1 MRDSMRTMFR
11 LGVLVVGLLAPS
23 MLSAQG
29 QPTTAG
35 RITGRVVNTETGRP
49 VERAQVQLVDVALQ
63 ALTDLDGRFFLQN
76 VPPGVH
82 TVEVRQ
88 IGFSAKTVTNVTVTA
103 GATTVLDVTLGSAV
117 FQVEAI
123 TVSAEVEQG
132 SVSQALEEQRNAL
145 SIVNAISAEQMAKSP
160 DSDASE
166 AVQRVSGVTLQ
177 DGKYVFVRGLGERY
191 TTTSL
196 NGSRVPSP
204 EPEKRIVP
212 LDLFPAGL
220 LEAVSTSK
228 TFTPDQ
234 PGDFSG
240 GSVNLRTRDFPATH
254 QFSMSLGMGVNADAT
269 GGTVP
274 TAQRVGSEWL
284 GFPGSERRLPA
295 EAAGAGDLSGL
306 TQDEVNQVLRSFRNA
321 WTPDAAGGLPKGSFG
336 VTLGGEDGL
345 GGARFGYI
353 GSLTYKFDQEIRD
366 REQRAQAIADGQGG
380 TTAQNE
386 YAGRTGRRS
395 VLWGGILNLSTKLGG
410 GTSRVA
416 WNNTYNRT
424 ADNEAISLQGV
435 NEEFGLPFDV
445 SRMSFVA
452 RAVWSSQLRGEHL
465 LGGRHRLDW
474 LGSYSRTTRDEP
486 DRSDLVYETAPDPN
500 GGGTQIPVRWWGA
513 PRSATRT
520 FSALDEWS
528 GEGATNL
535 RFAFGDPANETGIKL
550 GVDYR
555 RTERDADSRAYDLIN
570 FGLDEA
576 QRAAPAESL
585 FDGRYFN
592 GEMTLRVNQ
601 NGGRYSAAETYVA
614 GYLQLE
620 VPLGRR
626 LRIIGGGRVEK
637 DRMEVRSL
645 QPGGADTTA
654 LLDDLDV
661 LPSLALTYA
670 LGRNANLRL
679 AATQT
684 LSRPEYRELSP
695 TTSFE
700 PLGGLTLEGNP
711 TLLRALIQNA
721 DLRWELFPTPG
732 EVVSV
737 GVFAKRFR
745 NPIEQIIVASTGANR
760 LSWVN
765 TQAAYNYG
773 AEVELRASLGRV
785 AEFLM
790 PLTAF
795 GNLTLMQSEI
805 DVGEQNRA
813 SLTNTRRPMVGQ
825 AEYVV
830 NAGLAY
836 SSHSGSFNATLLY
849 NLVGPRI
856 VEAGVDPLPDTY
868 EQSRHILDF
877 SLQFPAVA
885 GIAVKLDAEN
895 LLNQRY
901 LRTQG
906 SVTRLRYYSGR
917 TFSLGLS
924 WSPGR

>member
-1 MRDSMRTMFR
+1 MRTTIR
-11 LGVLVVGLLAPS
+11 GVLALMAGLLLFPATI
-23 MLSAQG
+23 LAQG

-35 RITGRVVNTETGRP
+35 RITGRVVNSETGRP
-49 VERAQVQLVDVALQ
+49 VERAQVQLTDVAVQ
-63 ALTDLDGRFFLQN
+63 ALTDLDGRFFLQS

-88 IGFSAKTVTNVTVTA
+88 IGFTAKTVTNVTVTA
-103 GATTVLDVTLGSAV
+103 GETTVLDVTLGSAV

-132 SVSQALEEQRNAL
+132 SVSQALEAQRNAL
-145 SIVNAISAEQMAKSP
+145 NIVNGISAEQIARSP

-166 AVQRVSGVTLQ
+166 AVQRVSGVTVQ

-204 EPEKRIVP
+204 EPERRIVP

-220 LEAVSTSK
+220 LETVSTSK
-228 TFTPDQ
+228 TFTADQ

-240 GSVNLRTRDFPATH
+240 AAVQLRTRDFPA
-254 QFSMSLGMGVNADAT
+254 QRQLSLSLGTGFNSDAT
-269 GGTVP
+269 GIGIP

-284 GFPGSERRLPA
+284 GLPGIERQLPA
-295 EAAGAGDLSGL
+295 EAEAAGDLSGL
-306 TQDEVNQVLRSFRNA
+306 TQDDVNQVLRSFRNA
-321 WTPDAAGGLPKGSFG
+321 WTPEGASGIPKGSFG
-336 VTLGGEDGL
+336 FMLGGEDGV
-345 GGARFGYI
+345 GGSRLGYI
-353 GSLTYKFDQEIRD
+353 ASLTYKFDQEIRD
-366 REQRAQAIADGQGG
+366 RETRAQAIADGQGG

-386 YAGRTGRRS
+386 YTGQTGRRS
-395 VLWGGILNLSTKLGG
+395 VLWGGIFNLSSKLGD
-410 GTSRVA
+410 GTTRIQL
-416 WNNTYNRT
+416 NNTYNRT

-435 NEEFGLPFDV
+435 NEEFGLPLDV
-445 SRMSFVA
+445 SRMSFIA
-452 RAVWSSQLRGEHL
+452 RSVWSSQLRGEHL
-465 LGGRHRLDW
+465 MGGRHRLDW
-474 LGSYSRTTRDEP
+474 IGSYAKTSRDEP
-486 DRSDLVYETAPDPN
+486 DRSDIVYETAPDPN
-500 GGGTQIPVRWWGA
+500 GGSAQVPVRWWGA
-513 PRSATRT
+513 PRSAIRT

-528 GEGATNL
+528 AEGAANL
-535 RFAFGDPANETGIKL
+535 RFGLGSPANETGIKL
-550 GVDYR
+550 GGDFR

-570 FGLDEA
+570 LALDEN
-576 QRAAPAESL
+576 QRAAPAETL

-592 GEMTLRVNQ
+592 GETTLRVNQ
-601 NGGRYSAAETYVA
+601 NGGRYAAEENYLA

-620 VPLGRR
+620 VPLGRSLR
-626 LRIIGGGRVEK
+626 LIGGARLEK
-637 DRMEVRSL
+637 DRMAVRSL
-645 QPGGADTTA
+645 QPNGADTTA
-654 LLDDLDV
+654 LLDDLDL
-661 LPSLALTYA
+661 LPSLAMTYA
-670 LGRNANLRL
+670 LARNSNLRL

-711 TLLRALIQNA
+711 DLQRALIQNA

-732 EVVSV
+732 EVLSL
-737 GVFAKRFR
+737 GVFAKRFK

-765 TQAAYNYG
+765 TEAAYNYG
-773 AEVELRASLGRV
+773 AELELRTSLGRL
-785 AEFLM
+785 AQAFT
-790 PLTAF
+790 PLTLF
-795 GNLTLMQSEI
+795 GNLTVMQSEI
-805 DVGEQNRA
+805 DVGEQNQA
-813 SLTNTRRPMVGQ
+813 SLTNTTRPMVGQ

-830 NAGLAY
+830 NTGLAY
-836 SSHSGSFNATLLY
+836 ASYSGSFSATLLY

-877 SLQFPAVA
+877 SVQFPALA
-885 GIAVKLDAEN
+885 GIDVKLDAEN

-906 SVTRLRYYSGR
+906 TVTRLSYYAGR
-917 TFSLGLS
+917 TFSIGLS
-924 WSPGR
+924 WSPSR